1 MLKETLDLYMSE
13 EKITLKRYIKFLLSI
28 FKEGG
33 VKTTAAFIGMQI
45 FRVAFFYGLLMY
57 FMPEIPQNKLLITSI
72 ITTIVVWPLE
82 VLLCWQFSVKCKMF
96 IFGQLTGRP

>member
-1 MLKETLDLYMSE
+1 MVKDPLDLYMSE
-13 EKITLKRYIKFLLSI
+13 EKITLKRYIKFLISL

-33 VKTTAAFIGMQI
+33 AKTAVAFVAMQI

-72 ITTIVVWPLE
+72 ITTIAAWPLE
-82 VLLCWQFSVKCKMF
+82 VLMCWQISVVCKKYF
-96 IFGQLTGRP
+96 FGQLTGRP

>member
-1 MLKETLDLYMSE
+1 MLKETLDLYTGE
-13 EKITLKRYIKFLLSI
+13 EKITLKRYIKFLVSI

-33 VKTTAAFIGMQI
+33 NKTMAAFVAMQI
-45 FRVAFFYGLLMY
+45 FRVAFFYGLFMY
-57 FMPEIPQNKLLITSI
+57 FIPEISSDKLPMASVIATV
-72 ITTIVVWPLE
+72 VVWPLE